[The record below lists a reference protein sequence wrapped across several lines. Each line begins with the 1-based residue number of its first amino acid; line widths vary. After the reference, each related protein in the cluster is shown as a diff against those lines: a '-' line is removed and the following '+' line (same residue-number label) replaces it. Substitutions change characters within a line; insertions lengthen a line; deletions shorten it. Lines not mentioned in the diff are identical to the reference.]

1 MVAVVAVVTV
11 AVQKELYFSRGR
23 NGGTSRGR
31 VEISLAWLCKGVT
44 IFQKAKYIVVVHSQ
58 CAAQCSMC

>member
-31 VEISLAWLCKGVT
+31 VEISSAWLCKGVM
-44 IFQKAKYIVVVHSQ
+44 IFQ
-58 CAAQCSMC
+58 